1 MKQNKR
7 GGLDLSIQTVV
18 IVVLSLTLLG
28 LGIAFIRN
36 MFDDVTVTQ
45 ERINDQIRDQI
56 LQDLA
61 VGNQKMLF
69 PHLDLSLAP
78 NKIAYLQVG
87 IKNMED
93 KSNEFKV
100 SIKRSISSEQFT
112 DIVSS
117 QSPQDAES
125 DAIFFWD
132 ATTQVIGAGESRVVP
147 IFHEAESK
155 KGTYLY
161 KLEVLYGGQDG
172 KIDGVGD
179 GTYDAKTFFVTVS

>member
-1 MKQNKR
+1 MFMKQNKR

-100 SIKRSISSEQFT
+100 SIKRSISSE
-112 DIVSS
+112 
-117 QSPQDAES
+117 
-125 DAIFFWD
+125 
-132 ATTQVIGAGESRVVP
+132 
-147 IFHEAESK
+147 
-155 KGTYLY
+155 
-161 KLEVLYGGQDG
+161 
-172 KIDGVGD
+172 
-179 GTYDAKTFFVTVS
+179 